1 MRAAWAVGMV
11 VGIVACHRAPE
22 VQPWP
27 VRELGDYSYRITG
40 TSLYGNF
47 AILDDTI
54 TMDAQQQSCR
64 RVGPTQANQE
74 VFPFRCVAGST
85 AFSVYLDSRRPERST
100 WNTLKKVRKTV
111 EVCTEYGYTISGQRV
126 CSKSRSEV
134 KTVTEGSSGLLD
146 VTRIASADKP

>member
-47 AILDDTI
+47 AIMDDTI

-64 RVGPTQANQE
+64 RVGQTGRDTE
-74 VFPFRCVAGST
+74 VFPFRCLAGST
-85 AFSVYLDSRRPERST
+85 AFNVYLNSRRPEQST
-100 WNTLKKVRKTV
+100 WNTTKVVRKTV

-126 CSKSRSEV
+126 CSKSRREV
-134 KTVTEGSSGLLD
+134 KTVTEGSSGILD
-146 VTRIASADKP
+146 VTRLASADKP